1 MRYLIAIVLLVLIDA
16 PWLIYQM
23 GASQKMFTSIQG
35 GSPLKMRPWAA
46 IPVYLA
52 LAYIL
57 TKMESLEQAALTG
70 VSAYAV
76 YDFTNLLIFKDYTLA
91 FAIQDT
97 LWGGVLFSIAYTLL
111 HRIKP

>member
-57 TKMESLEQAALTG
+57 TQMKSLEHTG
-70 VSAYAV
+70 LCYPRYTLGRS
-76 YDFTNLLIFKDYTLA
+76 LIF
-91 FAIQDT
+91 
-97 LWGGVLFSIAYTLL
+97 
-111 HRIKP
+111 HRIHPFTQNQTLKSHAQ